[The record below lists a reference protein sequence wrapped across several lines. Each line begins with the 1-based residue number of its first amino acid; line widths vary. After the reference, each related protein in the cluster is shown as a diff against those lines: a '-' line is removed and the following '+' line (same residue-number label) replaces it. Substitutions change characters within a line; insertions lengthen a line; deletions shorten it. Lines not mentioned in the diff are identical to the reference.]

1 MFVTVSG
8 YDRQP
13 AGTATTNVLMPT
25 TTFFSPIGYLRVTV
39 DESGR
44 LVAIRLTEPAESAA
58 PSTGESPVLEPAVSA
73 LGRYFAGDLDAIDA
87 LGVAPDHGTEFQRSV
102 WDALRRIPSGET
114 ISYADLAAEVG
125 RPTAFRA
132 VGSANGAN
140 PIPIVVPCH
149 RVVNADG
156 ALGGYALG
164 LDVKRWLLAH
174 EGALASTSLPGL
186 G

>member
-1 MFVTVSG
+1 
-8 YDRQP
+8 
-13 AGTATTNVLMPT
+13 MPT
-25 TTFFSPIGYLRVTV
+25 TTLSSPIGHLRVSV
-39 DESGR
+39 DASGL
-44 LVAIRLTEPAESAA
+44 LVAIRLTATLDPVESTAAESPA
-58 PSTGESPVLEPAVSA
+58 LQPAVSA
-73 LGRYFAGDLDAIDA
+73 LGRYFAGELDAIDDLA
-87 LGVAPDHGTEFQRSV
+87 VAPDHGTEFQRSV
-102 WDALRRIPSGET
+102 WDALRRIPTGET
-114 ISYADLAAEVG
+114 ISYADLAAAVG
-125 RPTAFRA
+125 RPSAFRA

-174 EGALASTSLPGL
+174 EGALASAPLPGV